1 MRKTAWTMLTV
12 KKLPFN
18 PLQENTYV
26 VYNEQSECLIVDPG
40 CYYENERN
48 QLKEFIDQNGLR
60 AKYLLNTH
68 GHFDHVFG
76 DQFVYT
82 TWGLKPHLHE
92 MERQVFDYAP
102 ISADRFDL
110 SFEPYT
116 GDFIFLREYD
126 TIRLG
131 MDELTVLF
139 TPGHSPGHI
148 SFYCAAQHFVLSGD
162 VLFRD
167 SIGRTDLPGGNFNQL
182 AESIRT
188 RLYILPDQTIVYN
201 GHGPETTIGYEK
213 GHNPFVR

>member
-1 MRKTAWTMLTV
+1 MLTI
-12 KKLPFN
+12 KKFPFN

-26 VYNEQSECLIVDPG
+26 VYNEQSDCLIVDPG
-40 CYYENERN
+40 CYFENERN
-48 QLKEFIDQNGLR
+48 ELKQFIEQNGLR

-76 DQFVYT
+76 DQFVFT

-92 MERQVFDYAP
+92 TEKPMFNMALMAAQRWDM
-102 ISADRFDL
+102 
-110 SFEPYT
+110 SFEPYS
-116 GDFIFLREYD
+116 GDIIFLREHD

-131 MDELTVLF
+131 TDQLTVLF

-148 SFYCAAQHFVLSGD
+148 SFYCKEQNFVLSGD

-167 SIGRTDLPGGNFNQL
+167 SIGRTDLPGGDFNQL

-188 RLYILPDQTIVYN
+188 RLYVLPDETIVYS
-201 GHGPETTIGYEK
+201 GHGPETRIGYEK
-213 GHNPFVR
+213 QHNPFVLG

>member
-1 MRKTAWTMLTV
+1 MLTI

-26 VYNEQSECLIVDPG
+26 VYNEHSDCLIVDPG
-40 CYYENERN
+40 CYFENERN
-48 QLKEFIDQNGLR
+48 ELKRFIDQNRLSP
-60 AKYLLNTH
+60 KYLLNTH

-76 DQFVYT
+76 DLFVFN

-92 MERQVFDYAP
+92 AEKPVFERALTASMRWDM
-102 ISADRFDL
+102 

-116 GDFIFLREYD
+116 GDLIFLREYD

-131 MDELTVLF
+131 EDELTVLF

-148 SFYCAAQHFVLSGD
+148 SYYCKEQNFILSGD

-167 SIGRTDLPGGNFNQL
+167 SIGRTDLPGGDFNQL

-188 RLYILPDQTIVYN
+188 RLYVLPDETIVYN
-201 GHGPETTIGYEK
+201 GHGPETRIGYEK
-213 GHNPFVR
+213 QHNPFVRE

>member
-1 MRKTAWTMLTV
+1 MLTV
-12 KKLPFN
+12 KKFPFN

-26 VYNEQSECLIVDPG
+26 VYNEQSDCVIIDPG

-48 QLKEFIDQNGLR
+48 QLKEFIDKNGLR

-76 DQFVYT
+76 DQFVYA

-92 MERQVFDYAP
+92 MEKPVFDYAP
-102 ISADRFDL
+102 VSADRFDL
-110 SFEPYT
+110 QFEPYT

-131 MDELTVLF
+131 TDELTVLF

-148 SFYCAAQHFVLSGD
+148 AFYCAAQHFVLSGD

-167 SIGRTDLPGGNFNQL
+167 SIGRTDLPGGDFNQL